1 MIKKDPKFKIGDI
14 VRISNYKT
22 IFPKGYVQEWSE
34 DVFVIKKVKT
44 MCGGQV
50 LLVIL
55 MEKKLLELFT
65 KKNYK
70 KKKKDFRTEKLI
82 KRKWGKLYVT

>member
-34 DVFVIKKVKT
+34 DVFVIKKLKT

-70 KKKKDFRTEKLI
+70 KKKKRHQNWKTNKEKM
-82 KRKWGKLYVT
+82 R